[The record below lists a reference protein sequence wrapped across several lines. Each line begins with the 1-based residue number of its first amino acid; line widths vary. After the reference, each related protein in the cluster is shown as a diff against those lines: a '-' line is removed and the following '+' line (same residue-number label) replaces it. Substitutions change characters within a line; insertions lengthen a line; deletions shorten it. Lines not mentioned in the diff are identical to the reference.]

1 MPLLKDAFNGFMP
14 VLLSLT
20 TSMALMLSMTLV
32 SVLFVAESA
41 YGAGSVKAIAL
52 FNERAMLSVDG
63 SKAKIVRVGDTHLGV
78 KVISSNTSE
87 AVVEVAGQPQTLTL
101 NGAMILS
108 KSLAVSPPK
117 SYYATVQMAVDNFGF
132 FRGNGA
138 VNGGDLEFL
147 VDTGANLVV
156 LSSRDADEIGLEY
169 RSGARTN
176 ASTAAGNAPMY
187 LVRLQTVSLGGI
199 ELENISAGVIVGRF
213 PEIPLL
219 GMSFLSQLNM
229 RRDGDNMTLSRR

>member
-1 MPLLKDAFNGFMP
+1 LHLLKDIFSGFML
-14 VLLSLT
+14 VLISLT
-20 TSMALMLSMTLV
+20 ASMALTASSLLV
-32 SVLFVAESA
+32 TESA
-41 YGAGSVKAIAL
+41 YAATSVKAIAL
-52 FNERAMLSVDG
+52 FSERAMLTVDG
-63 SKAKIVRVGDTHLGV
+63 SKAKIVRVGTTHLGV

-87 AVVEVAGQPQTLTL
+87 AVVEINGQRQTLTL
-101 NGAMILS
+101 NGSVILS

-117 SYYATVQMAVDNFGF
+117 SYFATVQMVVDNLGF

-138 VNGGDLEFL
+138 VNGRDLEFL

-156 LSSRDADEIGLEY
+156 LSSADADEIGLEY
-169 RSGARTN
+169 RSGTRTS

-219 GMSFLSQLNM
+219 GMTFLSQLNM
-229 RRDGDNMTLSRR
+229 QRDGDNMSLSRR